1 MRDNDGRKLSKAARE
16 QLRIT
21 AVKRVLAGESPEAVI
36 KSIGFNRRCIY
47 QWLAAYRSGGFEALK
62 DNKNHGGRPPILS
75 WVQMFQLYKII
86 TCGNPLQYQFEFALW
101 TIEIVRQVIAR
112 EFGVKL
118 SGVSVWRTLRALGL
132 SPQKPKRVAYQQNP
146 RAVKKFLHEEYPA
159 IKRLAS
165 DCGAK
170 IYWGDE
176 ASIRSDYHSG
186 TTWAPKGETP
196 ILKTAGAR
204 FSVNMISAI
213 CGTGAMRFMVTEKT
227 CTAPVFI
234 QFLKQLIHGQKQP
247 VFLIVDGHP
256 VHKSKLVKKFVESVG
271 EKLQLFIL
279 PGYSP
284 DLNPDESVWLHIK
297 HHTVGKKTVI
307 GPEQFRKIVHSALRS
322 LARKTGII
330 INFFKKPSLQYVMC
344 I

>member
-21 AVKRVLAGESPEAVI
+21 AVKRVLAGESPEEVI

-47 QWLAAYRSGGFEALK
+47 QWLAAYRRGGFEALK

-75 WVQMFQLYKII
+75 WVQMFHLYKII
-86 TCGNPLQYQFEFALW
+86 TGENPLQYKFEFALW
-101 TIEIVRQVIAR
+101 TIEIVRQLIAR

-132 SPQKPKRVAYQQNP
+132 SPQKPKRLAYQQNP
-146 RAVKKFLHEEYPA
+146 AAVKKFLQEEYPA

-165 DCGAK
+165 ECGAK

-176 ASIRSDYHSG
+176 ASVRSDYHSG
-186 TTWAPKGETP
+186 TTWAKKGETP
-196 ILKTAGAR
+196 VLKTTGAR
-204 FSVNMISAI
+204 FSVNMISAV
-213 CGTGAMRFMVTEKT
+213 CGTGEMRFMVTEKT
-227 CTAPVFI
+227 CTAPLFI
-234 QFLKQLIHGQKQP
+234 EFLKRLIHGQEQP
-247 VFLIVDGHP
+247 IFLIVDGHP
-256 VHKSKLVKKFVESVG
+256 VHKSKIVKKFVTSVG
-271 EKLQLFIL
+271 EKLSLFFL

-284 DLNPDESVWLHIK
+284 DLNPDESVWSQVK
-297 HHTVGKKTVI
+297 HHTVGKKIIT
-307 GPEQFRKIVHSALRS
+307 GPDQFRKIVRAALRS
-322 LARKTGII
+322 LSRKKDII
-330 INFFKKPSLQYVMC
+330 INIFKKPSLQYAMC

>member
-16 QLRIT
+16 QLRVT
-21 AVKRVLAGESPEAVI
+21 AVNRVVAGESPEEVI

-47 QWLAAYRSGGFEALK
+47 QWLTAYRGGGYEALK
-62 DNKNHGGRPPILS
+62 DNKNHGGRPPFLS
-75 WVQMFQLYKII
+75 WVQMLQLYRMI
-86 TCGNPLQYQFEFALW
+86 TAGNPLQYKFEFALW
-101 TIEIVRQVIAR
+101 TTEIVRQLIAR

-132 SPQKPKRVAYQQNP
+132 SPQKPKRLACQQNP
-146 RAVKKFLHEEYPA
+146 GAVKKFLHEEYPA

-186 TTWAPKGETP
+186 TTWAKKGETP
-196 ILKTAGAR
+196 VLKTTGSR
-204 FSVNMISAI
+204 FSVNMISAV
-213 CGTGAMRFMVTEKT
+213 CGTGELRFMASEKN
-227 CTAPVFI
+227 CAAPVFI
-234 QFLKQLIHGQKQP
+234 DFLKRLIHGQKQP

-256 VHKSKLVKKFVESVG
+256 VHKSKTVKEFVESAEG
-271 EKLQLFIL
+271 KLRLFFL
-279 PGYSP
+279 PAYSP
-284 DLNPDESVWLHIK
+284 DLNPDESVWAHVK
-297 HHTVGKKTVI
+297 HHTVGKKIIT
-307 GPEQFRKIVHSALRS
+307 GPEQFRKVVHSALRS
-322 LARKTGII
+322 LSRKKNTI
-330 INFFKKPSLQYVMC
+330 INIFKKPSLQFAMC